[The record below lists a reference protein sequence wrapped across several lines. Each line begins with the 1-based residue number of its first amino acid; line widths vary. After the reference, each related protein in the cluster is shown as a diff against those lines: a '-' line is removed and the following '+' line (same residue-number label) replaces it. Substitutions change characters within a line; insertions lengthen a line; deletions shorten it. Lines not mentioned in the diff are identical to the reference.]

1 LTRDGEITV
10 ARIDLPLIEVH
21 VPQGHGAH
29 GSGFTGSQVHGFTGS
44 QVHGFTG
51 SRVHKFTGSRV
62 HDSDTGEST

>member
-29 GSGFTGSQVHGFTGS
+29 GAGPRTGGTQALG
-44 QVHGFTG
+44 
-51 SRVHKFTGSRV
+51 R
-62 HDSDTGEST
+62 